1 MTKYIIFDFDG
12 TLVDSKQMLVD
23 VYTKYIQKTANL
35 HILSKQNLLQ
45 LPDMTAKEIMKKY
58 IAWWKLPLIIYLW
71 TKYSYAE
78 IPNLKAFAGIG
89 DLIENLHLKGVKMYI
104 LSSNSTKN
112 INYFL
117 KINGWEKYFE
127 HVHNAS
133 LSSKS
138 KALNKLLVKIAK
150 ENSQT
155 LENIKKE
162 AVYVGDEAKDIHASQ
177 DCQIPVISVSWGFN
191 NSKFLQSLKP
201 DYFVESVEELEGVLG
216 IS

>member
-1 MTKYIIFDFDG
+1 MIKYAIFDFDG
-12 TLVDSKQMLVD
+12 TLVNSKQLLID
-23 VYTKYIQKTANL
+23 VYTKHIQKPARL
-35 HILSKQNLLQ
+35 PILTEKALSE

-58 IAWWKLPLIIYLW
+58 IAWWKLPLIVYLW
-71 TKYSYAE
+71 AKHSYEE

-117 KINGWEKYFE
+117 EINGWEKYFE

-138 KALNKLLVKIAK
+138 KALNKLLGKIAK
-150 ENSQT
+150 ENEGS
-155 LENIKKE
+155 LESIKKE
-162 AVYVGDEAKDIHASQ
+162 AIYVGDEAKDIHASQ
-177 DCQIPVISVSWGFN
+177 DCQIPVVSVGWGFN

-201 DYFVESVEELEGVLG
+201 DYFVESVEGLEGVLG

>member
-12 TLVDSKQMLVD
+12 TLVDSKKLLID
-23 VYTKYIQKTANL
+23 VYTKHIQKPARLPVLTEKA
-35 HILSKQNLLQ
+35 LLQ

-58 IAWWKLPLIIYLW
+58 IAWWKLPLIVYLW
-71 TKYSYAE
+71 AKHSYGE

-89 DLIENLHLKGVKMYI
+89 DLIEKLHLKGVKMYI

-117 KINGWEKYFE
+117 EINGWQKYFE

-133 LSSKS
+133 LSSKT
-138 KALNKLLVKIAK
+138 KALNRLLVKIAK
-150 ENSQT
+150 ENRDT
-155 LENIKKE
+155 LENIKKQ
-162 AVYVGDEAKDIHASQ
+162 AIYVGDEAKDIHASQ
-177 DCQIPVISVSWGFN
+177 DCQIPVASVGWGFN

-201 DYFVESVEELEGVLG
+201 DYFVESVEELGGVLG
-216 IS
+216 